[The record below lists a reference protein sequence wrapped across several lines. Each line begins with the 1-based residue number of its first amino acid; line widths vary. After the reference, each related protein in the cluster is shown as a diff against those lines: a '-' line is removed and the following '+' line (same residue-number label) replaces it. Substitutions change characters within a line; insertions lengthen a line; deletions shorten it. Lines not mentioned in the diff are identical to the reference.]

1 MDLLLL
7 GLLLV
12 VFVALPLIS
21 LRKQNQRMKEIRT
34 FQDNLHPNMVVKTT
48 SGMHG
53 RISHIGETTVDL
65 EISAG
70 VVTTWDRT
78 SILALVDSV
87 ESGSQQADQ
96 LCKDPEAPEEQ

>member
-1 MDLLLL
+1 M
-7 GLLLV
+7 G
-12 VFVALPLIS
+12 S
-21 LRKQNQRMKEIRT
+21 EMCIR
-34 FQDNLHPNMVVKTT
+34 DSPNMVVKTT

-96 LCKDPEAPEEQ
+96 LGKDPEAPEEQ